1 VRQLLAKVEENPNNF
16 HNYRN
21 DFDWF
26 VGFTRAS
33 CNFSQIVNSLPAFV
47 KETYFHQHSKRDIV
61 QCIGNTFHPSVF
73 GHSSV
78 LVVHTQG
85 SLKRAVMMEKLS
97 RSTTAT
103 PLGIPLPKC
112 PTCGEAQFLVG
123 KIHSG
128 RLNMQCRGCYT
139 SAERIKVPTPLMPS
153 NRAFSLLPYPLPNTL
168 PDSLTINWPKQIR
181 QSVKPPLKPQDDEG
195 LMKFSHVQHSV
206 QSQGNIQ
213 GLVRI

>member
-1 VRQLLAKVEENPNNF
+1 MRQLLAKVEVIPNNF

-47 KETYFHQHSKRDIV
+47 EETYFHQHSKRDIV

-78 LVVHTQG
+78 LVVYTQG
-85 SLKRAVMMEKLS
+85 SLKRAVMERLS

-112 PTCGEAQFLVG
+112 PTCGEEQFLVG

-153 NRAFSLLPYPLPNTL
+153 NRAFSLLPYPLPTSNTL
-168 PDSLTINWPKQIR
+168 PDSLKINWPKQIR
-181 QSVKPPLKPQDDEG
+181 QSVKLPLKPQDEG
-195 LMKFSHVQHSV
+195 LMKSHIQQGA
-206 QSQGNIQ
+206 QSEDNIQ